1 MSIEIETKHI
11 LDNLFN
17 LQSNSKFYAYL
28 LENSKLGIGVMDY
41 IIIGKELRGEN
52 GSCFEISDHEASL
65 IDQLDDYE
73 AFCHDNNVSMDSY
86 FPLLKCTKEEFN

>member
-17 LQSNSKFYAYL
+17 MQPDSKLYAYL

-41 IIIGKELRGEN
+41 IILGKELRGEMVL
-52 GSCFEISDHEASL
+52 AS
-65 IDQLDDYE
+65 
-73 AFCHDNNVSMDSY
+73 
-86 FPLLKCTKEEFN
+86 K